1 MSKVKMAKVKCLD
14 SHRKN
19 GVDNQHKLLKRI
31 LIVHKTEI
39 AQIYTLILL
48 KSACRCSPTAG
59 RNSCSIVSGDV
70 L

>member
-1 MSKVKMAKVKCLD
+1 MSKVKMSKVKCLD
-14 SHRKN
+14 LHRKN
-19 GVDNQHKLLKRI
+19 CVDNQHKHLKSI
-31 LIVHKTEI
+31 LIVNKTEI
-39 AQIYTLILL
+39 ALINTLILL